1 MWRSEPWMKAEVP
14 GTRRATII
22 EKPELAAELLKQ
34 GGRILV
40 VCGNGVSTVLSKRSL
55 LDYIVDVAEA
65 VDAHIATSSMAYAK
79 IKSRLTNATW
89 ISPMEVAHRVPDP
102 EWMGL
107 DGKGAYKTMV
117 FIGLPYYMTWLILT
131 GLKNFAQSVKTISLD
146 RFYQPNASWSLRNM
160 NIGEWE
166 QFLEALVNKLKA

>member
-34 GGRILV
+34 GGRILM
-40 VCGNGVSTVLSKRSL
+40 VCGDGISTVLSKRSL

-65 VDAHIATSSMAYAK
+65 VDAHIATSSTVYVK
-79 IKSRLTNATW
+79 IKSRLLNTAW
-89 ISPMEVAHRVPDP
+89 ISPVEVANKASDP

-107 DGKGAYKTMV
+107 DGKGAYKTLV
-117 FIGLPYYMTWLILT
+117 VVGLPYYMAWLILT

-160 NIGEWE
+160 NIDEWE
-166 QFLEALVNKLKA
+166 RFLEDLVNKLKV